1 MRKIGVIIPGV
12 VNADYLGELY
22 RGVADAVKENRCSLV
37 TNIQNVRRQD
47 DLSPLFGRNGCDG
60 AVVIVPYN
68 ADQVIARCRENNFP
82 CVLVDYAGERDNQ
95 LYPTVE
101 TTNRAGIV
109 QVVEHLLALG
119 HRRIG
124 FITGAMNNASAQQRL
139 QGYYDALEAGEI
151 VNDPALV
158 IEGSW
163 LPSENYVAAQTLLR
177 LSPRPTAIIASSD
190 IGAFAVYR
198 AARERGLEI
207 GRQISITGFD
217 DTAPASTSQPPLTTV
232 RQPTYRLGRVAVEML
247 LSCVN
252 GTALPEKHVQLETQL
267 IVRESTGRVPSTF

>member
-22 RGVADAVKENRCSLV
+22 RGVADAVKENRYSLV
-37 TNIQNVRRQD
+37 TSIQNVHRQD

-60 AVVIVPYN
+60 AVVIVPHN
-68 ADQVIARCRENNFP
+68 FDRVIARCRENNFP
-82 CVLVDYAGERDNQ
+82 CVLVDYAGERDDQ
-95 LYPTVE
+95 LYPTIE
-101 TTNRAGIV
+101 ATNRAGIV

-124 FITGAMNNASAQQRL
+124 FITGAMQNASAQQRL

-151 VNDPALV
+151 VNNPALV

-163 LPSENYVAAQTLLR
+163 LPPQNYVAAQTLLR
-177 LSPRPTAIIASSD
+177 LTPRPTAIIASSD

-198 AARERGLEI
+198 AAREWGLEI

-247 LSCVN
+247 LGCIN
-252 GTALPEKHVQLETQL
+252 GEALPEKHVQLETHL
-267 IVRESTGRVPSTF
+267 IVRESTGRAPSTF

>member
-12 VNADYLGELY
+12 VQADYLGELY
-22 RGVADAVKENRCSLV
+22 RGIADATKANRCSLV
-37 TNIQNVRRQD
+37 TSIQNVWRQD
-47 DLSPLFGRNGCDG
+47 NLSPLFGRNGCDG

-68 ADQVIARCRENNFP
+68 FEQIIARCRENDLP

-95 LYPTVE
+95 LYPTIE
-101 TTNRAGIV
+101 ATNRTGMV

-119 HRRIG
+119 HHRIA
-124 FITGAMNNASAQQRL
+124 FITGAMHNASAQQRL
-139 QGYYDALEAGEI
+139 QGYYDALEAGGI
-151 VNDPALV
+151 ISNPALV

-163 LPSENYVAAQTLLR
+163 LPPENYAAAQTLLR

-198 AARERGLEI
+198 AARECGLEI

-217 DTAPASTSQPPLTTV
+217 DMRTASTSQPPLTTV
-232 RQPTYRLGRVAVEML
+232 RQPTYRLGQVAVEML
-247 LSCVN
+247 LRCVN
-252 GTALPEKHVQLETQL
+252 GEALPEKHVQLETQL
-267 IVRESTGRVPSTF
+267 MVRESTGRVPSSF